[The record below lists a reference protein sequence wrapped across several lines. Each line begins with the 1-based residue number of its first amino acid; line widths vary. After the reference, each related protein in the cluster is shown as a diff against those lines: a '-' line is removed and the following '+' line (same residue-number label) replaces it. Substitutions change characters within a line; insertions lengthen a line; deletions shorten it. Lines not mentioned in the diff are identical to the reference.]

1 MDKKRGAKHFLPT
14 LKRVLSFLFSFYPV
28 LLPVTILCILLNA
41 AVSAIPSVFQQKILS
56 LIEKS
61 WRGTGRGLPPRS
73 FDGS

>member
-28 LLPVTILCILLNA
+28 LLPVTIFCILLNA
-41 AVSAIPSVFQQKILS
+41 AVSAIPSFSKRSSPS
-56 LIEKS
+56 LRKAGR
-61 WRGTGRGLPPRS
+61 RGTGRGLPPRS